1 MPKVPQEVRF
11 MGNLTAMTMHEMQ
24 NVMAIIREAAGLMG
38 DILKVNARAEFKH
51 RPNMERTVEHIT
63 SQVDRGKLLLDA
75 TSKLAHSP
83 DEDMLESCDLTVYAR
98 TLANLAARMVRL
110 KGGELRYEGATGALP
125 VGVGALKILMLG
137 YDCLKWA
144 VGDQTSDFVIDMY
157 IESGKDAHALVIV
170 PQKGFQADASLLD
183 TFRAILPEGRV
194 DWDGRILRIFFPVK
208 R

>member
-1 MPKVPQEVRF
+1 MPEVPQEVRF

>member
-1 MPKVPQEVRF
+1 MPEVPQEVRF

-63 SQVDRGKLLLDA
+63 TQVDRGKLLLDA

-110 KGGELRYEGATGALP
+110 KGGELRFEGATGALP
-125 VGVGALKILMLG
+125 IGVGALKVLMLG

-144 VGDQTSDFVIDMY
+144 VGDQTSDFVISMH
-157 IESGKDAHALVIV
+157 IEHGKDAHALVIV
-170 PQKGFQADASLLD
+170 PPAGFKADAGALD
-183 TFRAILPEGRV
+183 AFAAILPEGRL
-194 DWDGRILRIFFPVK
+194 DWDGRTLRIYFPVK
-208 R
+208 G